1 MSEFIQ
7 STTDPDKVL
16 VRVQPNE
23 LQGVPYSTYV
33 GIISR
38 STGKVSVWTPAA
50 SKPKGYRKA
59 AKELLESLAEQAK
72 QF

>member
-23 LQGVPYSTYV
+23 LQCVPYPTYV
-33 GIISR
+33 GTISR
-38 STGKVSVWTPAA
+38 STGKVSVWAPAGR
-50 SKPKGYRKA
+50 KPKGYRKA
-59 AKELLESLAEQAK
+59 AKELLESLTEQAK